1 MWRISAD
8 LSLWINQWRDLIMR
22 TPNYKTPSIPDDE
35 DARIILSA
43 DKESFLSDFFSFLD
57 SDDFSFFDSAD
68 LLKNVIGWNC
78 KNWTRDMDLF
88 ILLFTS
94 SHHRNSSTRTQSWSP
109 QMLMINWDCSIYF
122 ITHRDPFL
130 ADLDFSLS
138 CSWPEPD
145 LLAVAAEVAVAEEVA
160 FLRLA
165 AVGVDSSSS
174 PMTAT
179 VREKCSLSDRWWSHR
194 SNDNLCLVLNFNQG
208 VQWLKE
214 MKLWENK

>member
-68 LLKNVIGWNC
+68 LLKNIARIEPEIWTCSFCYSHLLTTEVHQQDSDN
-78 KNWTRDMDLF
+78 KNTIM
-88 ILLFTS
+88 I
-94 SHHRNSSTRTQSWSP
+94 SP
-109 QMLMINWDCSIYF
+109 KLMINWDCSIYF

-179 VREKCSLSDRWWSHR
+179 VREKCSLSDQWWSHR

>member
-1 MWRISAD
+1 MELQELNPRHTWTCSFCYSHLLTTEIHQQEHNHD
-8 LSLWINQWRDLIMR
+8 LPKVYDQLRD
-22 TPNYKTPSIPDDE
+22 SI
-35 DARIILSA
+35 A
-43 DKESFLSDFFSFLD
+43 
-57 SDDFSFFDSAD
+57 
-68 LLKNVIGWNC
+68 
-78 KNWTRDMDLF
+78 
-88 ILLFTS
+88 
-94 SHHRNSSTRTQSWSP
+94 
-109 QMLMINWDCSIYF
+109 YF

-179 VREKCSLSDRWWSHR
+179 VREKCSLSDR
-194 SNDNLCLVLNFNQG
+194 
-208 VQWLKE
+208 
-214 MKLWENK
+214 